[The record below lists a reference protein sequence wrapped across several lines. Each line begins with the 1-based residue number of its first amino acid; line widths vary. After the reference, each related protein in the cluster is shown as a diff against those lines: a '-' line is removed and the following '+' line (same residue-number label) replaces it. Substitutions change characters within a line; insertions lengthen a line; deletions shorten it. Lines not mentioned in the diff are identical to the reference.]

1 MWIMLLFDDKEF
13 FFVESKF
20 LIPLYIAGE
29 KKENENIGLDFPI
42 TTENRLNLS
51 TIAHVIRIIFC
62 ILSVWLF
69 SFFGVVRFPSSSSVF
84 FSDAPSSS
92 FFSFFFFCFFKT
104 PFFFIYVLCMAV
116 YGYVWLRRSMQGYVW
131 LCMGMQGYVGLCR
144 AVYGCV
150 WLCRAMQD
158 YVHCFQ

>member
-13 FFVESKF
+13 FFFESKF

-42 TTENRLNLS
+42 STENRLNLS

-69 SFFGVVRFPSSSSVF
+69 FFLLLSVYFSFFRGSSFSVSSSVF
-84 FSDAPSSS
+84 FPMLHLLL
-92 FFSFFFFCFFKT
+92 FFSFFFCFFET
-104 PFFFIYVLCMAV
+104 PFFFIYVLCIAV
-116 YGYVWLRRSMQGYVW
+116 Y
-131 LCMGMQGYVGLCR
+131 GYVGLCR
-144 AVYGCV
+144 AMYGCV
-150 WLCRAMQD
+150 WACRAM
-158 YVHCFQ
+158 

>member
-1 MWIMLLFDDKEF
+1 MRIMLLFDDKEF

-42 TTENRLNLS
+42 STENRLNLS

-69 SFFGVVRFPSSSSVF
+69 FLLLSVYFSFFRGSSFSVSSSVF
-84 FSDAPSSS
+84 FFRCSI
-92 FFSFFFFCFFKT
+92 FFFFFLFFGFFET

-116 YGYVWLRRSMQGYVW
+116 YGYVWLCRSM
-131 LCMGMQGYVGLCR
+131 
-144 AVYGCV
+144 
-150 WLCRAMQD
+150 
-158 YVHCFQ
+158 

>member
-1 MWIMLLFDDKEF
+1 MLLFDDKEF

-69 SFFGVVRFPSSSSVF
+69 SFFRG
-84 FSDAPSSS
+84 SS
-92 FFSFFFFCFFKT
+92 FSFVILSFFFRCSIFFFFFFFFFCFFKT

-116 YGYVWLRRSMQGYVW
+116 YGYVWLRRSM
-131 LCMGMQGYVGLCR
+131 
-144 AVYGCV
+144 
-150 WLCRAMQD
+150 
-158 YVHCFQ
+158 

>member
-1 MWIMLLFDDKEF
+1 MLLFDDKEF

-42 TTENRLNLS
+42 STENRLNLS

-69 SFFGVVRFPSSSSVF
+69 FLLLSVHFSFFGGSSFSVSSSVF
-84 FSDAPSSS
+84 FPMLHLL
-92 FFSFFFFCFFKT
+92 FFFF
-104 PFFFIYVLCMAV
+104 FFFFLLFWNPILLYLCFM
-116 YGYVWLRRSMQGYVW
+116 
-131 LCMGMQGYVGLCR
+131 
-144 AVYGCV
+144 YGCV
-150 WLCRAMQD
+150 WLCMAM
-158 YVHCFQ
+158 